1 MSYLQRM
8 IGVWFCLAILLSWP
22 NGALAAEPL
31 EDARREGE
39 VVFYGNVRQ
48 EHITKLNEA
57 FQKKYPFLKVQYL
70 RAGPL
75 AVMNRVMTEARVGS
89 RLVDVINLD
98 VFNSWVLKEAG
109 LLQPYRSKETEA
121 FPEQYRDPT
130 GLVPCC
136 MYVSSNVI
144 GYNTR
149 LVAPHEVPK
158 TYQDLVDP
166 KWKGK
171 IGLKSDDSKWFAP
184 LVWLWGRDRTV
195 NYFRGLMKQQPVL
208 REGISINGQLLA
220 AGEVNIFVNI
230 AGDVVLNLQSAGAPV
245 EIVQAAP
252 SIFRPGNL
260 LLAKSAPHPNAAR
273 LYMDYVHSAE
283 GQQLLADL
291 GREVARP
298 GIKMKY
304 PRLQQTANL
313 APVKPEM
320 AKNYDELLKLYDSIL
335 KNG

>member
-1 MSYLQRM
+1 MPYDRIFAAS
-8 IGVWFCLAILLSWP
+8 FSLAIFFIWTHCTR
-22 NGALAAEPL
+22 AAEPM
-31 EDARREGE
+31 EEAKKEGE

-48 EHITKLNEA
+48 EHITKLNES
-57 FQKKYPFLKVQYL
+57 FQKKYPFIKVQYL

-109 LLQPYRSKETEA
+109 LLQPYKSSETEA
-121 FPEQYRDPT
+121 FPEQYRDPS

-144 GYNTR
+144 GYNTK
-149 LVAPHEVPK
+149 LVAPHEIPK
-158 TYQDLVDP
+158 TYNDLLDQ

-171 IGLKSDDSKWFAP
+171 IGVKSDDSKWFAP
-184 LVWLWGRDRTV
+184 LVWIWGRDRAV

-220 AGEVNIFVNI
+220 AGEVSVFVNI
-230 AGDVVLNLQSAGAPV
+230 AGDVVLNLQSVGAPV

-260 LLAKSAPHPNAAR
+260 LLAKNAPHPNAAR
-273 LYMDYVHSAE
+273 LFMDYVHSAE
-283 GQQLLADL
+283 GQQVLADL

-304 PRLQQTANL
+304 PRLQQTSNL
-313 APVKPEM
+313 VPVKPEM
-320 AKNYDELLKLYDSIL
+320 AKNDDELLKLYESIL